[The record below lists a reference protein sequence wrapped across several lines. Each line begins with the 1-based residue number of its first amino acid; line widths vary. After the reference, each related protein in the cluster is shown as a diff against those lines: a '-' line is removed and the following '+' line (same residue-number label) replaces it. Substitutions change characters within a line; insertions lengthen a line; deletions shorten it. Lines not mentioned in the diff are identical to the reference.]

1 MQELLKN
8 KTAVVLSLLLL
19 ILAIINVITFRKT
32 AAINTSFKQEQ
43 KSIRQFTKDL
53 KAEKKQLKANL
64 KEEKANEKAIIAEKT
79 NIEQAIK
86 YSEALTLEID
96 QLIEKSNTLGDKHLE
111 DFIDK
116 KEQKLSTD
124 DMVSY
129 ASLATGK
136 SLAKKDYKGYTAF
149 TDSEG
154 FLTGNKESYYFSILN
169 GNTYVTLLVTTE
181 DGEVQGFYIINQETK
196 KVELEREY
204 QNVKVAIEHD

>member
-8 KTAVVLSLLLL
+8 KTAVVLLVLLLA
-19 ILAIINVITFRKT
+19 LAIINVTTFRNT
-32 AAINTSFKQEQ
+32 AAINTIFKQEQ
-43 KSIRQFTKDL
+43 KNIRQLTKEL
-53 KAEKKQLKANL
+53 KADKKQLKANL
-64 KEEKANEKAIIAEKT
+64 KEEKENGKAIITEKN
-79 NIEQAIK
+79 NIEQMIK
-86 YSEALTLEID
+86 DSEALTLEID

-136 SLAKKDYKGYTAF
+136 SLAKKDYKGYTAL

-181 DGEVQGFYIINQETK
+181 AGEVQGFYIINQETK
-196 KVELEREY
+196 KVELEKAY
-204 QNVKVAIEHD
+204 QNVKVAIEND